1 MLATWHYIQEVC
13 AVRAHSG
20 VTSADHHQASAD
32 RRHMPINSV
41 TTAICLFGTEHVC
54 PKNVWC
60 LAVLATR
67 GFMPGYLAERNVYQR
82 VGFYMTSDPT

>member
-1 MLATWHYIQEVC
+1 MDISKENE
-13 AVRAHSG
+13 
-20 VTSADHHQASAD
+20 
-32 RRHMPINSV
+32 RRLIPFDEKRRP
-41 TTAICLFGTEHVC
+41 TAICLFGTEHVC